1 MATDVIFRQ
10 GMRSDLDT
18 NFNTV
23 PFAEGTF
30 YVAKDTG
37 ELFLDC
43 VVSSRNTRIK
53 ITDPSMI
60 IDDGS
65 ID

>member
-1 MATDVIFRQ
+1 MANDVVFRQ
-10 GMRSDLDT
+10 GIKSNLGT
-18 NFNTV
+18 NFSTV

-30 YVAKDTG
+30 YFAKDTE